1 MLCSLI
7 AYDENGKV
15 VATLDYILS
24 RDENGVANGVIDFEA
39 YEATGAKLRDLW
51 NVSNAVG
58 SATWPEYLGGAAHD
72 FKVELDENNRI
83 VALVHGRS
91 RRKRKRSDIEAAIAE
106 RRAVTPPGEPVDLRD
121 IVGGPNRPLLLDEE
135 GRTQPRPAKSQR
147 PAFPIVRRETG

>member
-1 MLCSLI
+1 MLCQLL
-7 AYDENGKV
+7 AYDEHGKV
-15 VATLDYILS
+15 VATLSYCVAK
-24 RDENGVANGVIDFEA
+24 DEDGNVVGLIDFEA
-39 YEATGAKLRDLW
+39 YESQGAKLRDIW